1 MLLCGFRGKKFN
13 NRFQLPESNQEI
25 LNIPKADW
33 MFLGLFIL
41 GICSKPSFISVSS
54 YTFHLYPVSHLAH
67 VITSPLFYHPPPFFI
82 LTANPQPSK
91 AGQEARL
98 SIPQSFQCF
107 FQEQERKQK
116 PRGKIQ
122 NCRRQGGMSESQLQI
137 SESGCC
143 FIWRVG
149 VPFLSSLEDFT
160 LFFSE
165 NILNIPQKVLYMD
178 SLNWQLQF

>member
-1 MLLCGFRGKKFN
+1 
-13 NRFQLPESNQEI
+13 
-25 LNIPKADW
+25 

-107 FQEQERKQK
+107 FQEQERMGLRIPLLLTFSLTVQY
-116 PRGKIQ
+116 
-122 NCRRQGGMSESQLQI
+122 SQSHINLLYVI
-137 SESGCC
+137 SEFKQYVNGALL
-143 FIWRVG
+143 W
-149 VPFLSSLEDFT
+149 VPGSKSSISRSSSV
-160 LFFSE
+160 LFSSSIVK
-165 NILNIPQKVLYMD
+165 NATSVQAGKGSKIRKHWIVQYLLA
-178 SLNWQLQF
+178 L